1 MPQWKVTLA
10 TTKKNPKNSLH
21 FQQGQIMTLAAAS
34 VISKRIKSNAQ
45 KMQKHIILL
54 PLES

>member
-1 MPQWKVTLA
+1 MESLA

-34 VISKRIKSNAQ
+34 VIT
-45 KMQKHIILL
+45 
-54 PLES
+54 